1 MLKQSPIEIFKE
13 FYEKIKGEAMSQE
26 SEEIIQQLLEEVSED
41 DAH

>member
-1 MLKQSPIEIFKE
+1 MKM
-13 FYEKIKGEAMSQE
+13 KGEAMSQE